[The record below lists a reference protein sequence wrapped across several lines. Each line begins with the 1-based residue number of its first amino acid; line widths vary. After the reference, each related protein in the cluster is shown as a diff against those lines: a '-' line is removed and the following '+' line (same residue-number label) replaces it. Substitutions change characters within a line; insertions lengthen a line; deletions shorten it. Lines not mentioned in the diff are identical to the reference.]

1 MCFAT
6 VRWFPATMGHQK
18 PSSKD
23 TQNKEC
29 VNLRQFLLD
38 YKKQKELA
46 EGIGVD
52 EEDPNELGL

>member
-1 MCFAT
+1 M
-6 VRWFPATMGHQK
+6 RWFPVTLGHQK
-18 PSSKD
+18 TPSKE

-46 EGIGVD
+46 EGIGVE
-52 EEDPNELGL
+52 EEDPNDLGL